1 MSMPFRKVSQSYD
14 YNYTDSI
21 FPKRLKNLPIFKE
34 KLPVKTKTS
43 RFQHYLNSSPF
54 ANNSRIKEILGLKDS
69 NYSAL
74 SSSRHLKLS
83 TNNFP
88 GKKIKLS
95 SWVLPYRKYSI
106 LPKIKLKSVDIQEKN
121 EKVAIP
127 EFQEKVMVDRG
138 STISQSIG
146 KSERKI
152 ILSKLSNKSN
162 EILNNSLDSKYN
174 YI

>member
-1 MSMPFRKVSQSYD
+1 MPFRKVSQSYD
-14 YNYTDSI
+14 YNFSDSI
-21 FPKRLKNLPIFKE
+21 FPRPLKNLPILNE
-34 KLPVKTKTS
+34 KLSAKSKNS

-74 SSSRHLKLS
+74 SSSRHMKLS

-95 SWVLPYRKYSI
+95 SWVLPHKKYSI
-106 LPKIKLKSVDIQEKN
+106 LPNIKLKSVDKSEEDSKLLVT
-121 EKVAIP
+121 ES
-127 EFQEKVMVDRG
+127 QEKVMVNRG
-138 STISQSIG
+138 SSISQSIG

-152 ILSKLSNKSN
+152 ILSKISNKSH
-162 EILNNSLDSKYN
+162 ELLNSSLPIKY
-174 YI
+174 